1 LLTAG
6 FLLRAKVWWSKS
18 VEAEPVFLKKK
29 KFRGMCHFSSI
40 SRSVLKMISIMT
52 QRVMFLFVL
61 ALGVL
66 LSCEERELS
75 NEIPINEQEK
85 ELAKG
90 TVNADSTF
98 QSCDSVYVATRSGT
112 ACCVSGPVVAKPG
125 DIFRYH
131 YQINHAD
138 AQVSWQILEG
148 DISIIAGQGT
158 HTVTV
163 QFGENFTTGIIF
175 GDGNGLKDG
184 QWRLRC
190 TDRAIVTSD

>member
-1 LLTAG
+1 
-6 FLLRAKVWWSKS
+6 
-18 VEAEPVFLKKK
+18 
-29 KFRGMCHFSSI
+29 
-40 SRSVLKMISIMT
+40 MT
-52 QRVMFLFVL
+52 QRVIFLFVL
-61 ALGVL
+61 VL
-66 LSCEERELS
+66 AISLSCEERELS
-75 NEIPINEQEK
+75 NEIPVNKQDK

-98 QSCDSVYVATRSGT
+98 QSCDSVYVRTSIGT

-148 DISIIAGQGT
+148 DISIISGQGT

-163 QFGENFTTGIIF
+163 QYGNNFTTGIIL
-175 GDGNGLKDG
+175 GDGNGLKDV
-184 QWRLRC
+184 WRLRC